1 MPSKALP
8 SDPPRKC
15 AGALALPWFPPR
27 PAAKGMQ
34 VFAFGE
40 WKGYYTSRFAD
51 VYESWPLDTDNMFL
65 SPRFLASEEEG
76 LPAQLRPR
84 YLVLENERG
93 PFAWVALQVAAFSAL
108 DNIRDQEVWKGLW
121 GKTKRF
127 FARFGNY
134 RLLICGHLFI
144 PGEHGWFVRG
154 SEETRNAFLRR
165 LGPMLKR
172 IARYE
177 GASVALCKDFEQP
190 LPFSSEGG
198 MHELNF
204 QPNMILDLR
213 PHWKTFDDYLDAMSS
228 KYRIRARRAFK
239 KSEGLLFKELSF
251 GQIELLAGELAA
263 LYRDIVESSGFS
275 LVCAGPEYFVELKRS
290 LGPDFQVIAC
300 YLGDNLAGF
309 YSTIRN
315 GGDLE
320 AHFIGFLPELN
331 RSHQIYLNMLYR
343 MIDQGIQTRMDRVVF
358 ARTALEIK
366 SSVGAVARPARVY
379 MAHVNPLLN
388 VLLPFAV
395 GLVEPKEAW
404 TPRHPFREEGASD

>member
-1 MPSKALP
+1 MPSKVISSNP
-8 SDPPRKC
+8 SRKC
-15 AGALALPWFPPR
+15 AGALALPWFPSR
-27 PAAKGMQ
+27 PAAKGTQ
-34 VFAFGE
+34 PFAFGE
-40 WKGYYTSRFAD
+40 WKGYYASRFAD
-51 VYESWPLDTDNMFL
+51 VYESWPLDTANLFL

-84 YLVLENERG
+84 YLVLENDRG
-93 PFAWVALQVAAFSAL
+93 PFAWVALQVVTFRAL

-134 RLLICGHLFI
+134 RILICGHLFI
-144 PGEHGWFVRG
+144 PGEHGWHLQG
-154 SEETRNAFLRR
+154 TEHTRQAFLRQ

-172 IARYE
+172 VARHE
-177 GASVALCKDFEQP
+177 GASVVLCKDFEEP
-190 LPFSSEGG
+190 LPFASEGG
-198 MHELNF
+198 LHELNF
-204 QPNMILDLR
+204 QPNMIFDLR
-213 PHWKTFDDYLDAMSS
+213 PQWKTIDDYLDAMSS

-251 GQIELLAGELAA
+251 GQIELLAGELAS
-263 LYRDIVESSGFS
+263 LYRDIVEGSGFS

-290 LGPDFQVIAC
+290 LGPDFQVTAC
-300 YLGDNLAGF
+300 YQDDALAGF

-320 AHFIGFLPELN
+320 AHFIGFQPELN

-343 MIDQGIQTRMDRVVF
+343 MVEQGIHSRMNRVVF

-366 SSVGAVARPARVY
+366 SSIGAVARPARVY
-379 MAHVNPLLN
+379 MAHVNPVLN
-388 VLLPFAV
+388 FLLPFAV
-395 GLVEPKEAW
+395 GLVEPKEVW
-404 TPRHPFREEGASD
+404 TPRHPFREEGGVD